1 MQMSFLGAA
10 GTVTGSK
17 TLLTAADRQILID
30 CGAFQGVKNLRARN
44 WAAPTFDVHRLD
56 AVVLTHA
63 HIDHS
68 GYLPVLVRYGFAG
81 PVYCTAATR
90 DLCEILLLD
99 SARLEEE
106 QAAFVN
112 RHGKSRHH
120 PALPLFT
127 TEDAHRAIALLRPVR
142 FDSPFQISPQIAL
155 TFWHAGH
162 ILGAAMAQIDVDGT
176 KILFSGDLGRRDDP
190 IMPAPAIPARPL
202 TPDYLVLESTYGD
215 RLHDRTDP
223 GAQLAEILNRTFARG
238 GTVIVPSFA
247 VGRVQSLLYW
257 IARLKASAGIPDV
270 PVYLDSPMAI
280 NVTKTYSA
288 HLADHRLSQAEC
300 AEMCGAATFV
310 TSVDQSKWLDT
321 RSVPRVIIA
330 GSGMATGGRVLHH
343 LKAMA
348 GDWRNTILFTGF
360 QAPGTRGATMVNG
373 GSEVKIFGDYVHV
386 NAEVVQLDTLS
397 AHADYG
403 ETLEWLS
410 AFAKPVRHVF
420 VNHGEPAAADSLRRR
435 IVERF
440 GWPCHVVEP
449 MEQVRLDE
457 GNADETR
464 TSAVA
469 GEPGER
475 HRRLRASE
483 EPGHED

>member
-1 MQMSFLGAA
+1 MQLSFLGAA

-17 TLLTAADRQILID
+17 TLLSASGRQVLID
-30 CGAFQGVKNLRARN
+30 CGAFQGIKNLRAKN
-44 WAAPTFDVHRLD
+44 WAPPAFDVHRLD

-68 GYLPVLVRYGFAG
+68 GYLPVLVRYGFSG
-81 PVYCTAATR
+81 PVYCTDATR

-106 QAAFVN
+106 QADFLN
-112 RHGKSRHH
+112 RHGKSKHR

-127 TEDAHRAIALLRPVR
+127 TADARRAIALLKPQP
-142 FDSPFQISPQIAL
+142 FDTPLPILPEL
-155 TFWHAGH
+155 TVTFWHAGH
-162 ILGAAMAQIDVDGT
+162 ILGAAMAQIYVDDV

-190 IMPAPAIPARPL
+190 IMLAPETPD

-215 RLHDRTDP
+215 RVHDRTDP

-238 GTVIVPSFA
+238 GMVIVPAFA

-257 IARLKASAGIPDV
+257 IARLKSAGDIPDI

-280 NVTKTYSA
+280 NVTNAYSK
-288 HLADHRLSQAEC
+288 HLSDHRLNPSEC

-310 TSVDQSKWLDT
+310 NSVDESKWLDT
-321 RSVPRVIIA
+321 RSMPFIVIA

-348 GDWRNTILFTGF
+348 GSWRNTVLFTGF
-360 QAPGTRGATMVNG
+360 QAPGTRGSTMVGG
-373 GSEVKIFGDYVHV
+373 GSEVKIFGEYVHV

-397 AHADYG
+397 AHADYE
-403 ETLEWLS
+403 ETLAWLS
-410 AFAKPVRHVF
+410 GFRGGIRHIF
-420 VNHGEPAAADSLRRR
+420 LNHGEPAAADGLRRR
-435 IVERF
+435 IAERF
-440 GWPCHVVEP
+440 GWPCHVVESMETARLSNAERREDSRP
-449 MEQVRLDE
+449 MILRD
-457 GNADETR
+457 
-464 TSAVA
+464 A
-469 GEPGER
+469 GGSRPDNTFG
-475 HRRLRASE
+475 A
-483 EPGHED
+483 PQNED

>member
-1 MQMSFLGAA
+1 MQLRFLGAA

-17 TLLTAADRQILID
+17 TLLSAAGRQVLID

-44 WAAPTFDVHRLD
+44 WAAPAFDVQRLD

-68 GYLPVLVRYGFAG
+68 GYLPVLARYGYKG
-81 PVYCTAATR
+81 PVYCTSATR

-112 RHGKSRHH
+112 RHGKSKHQ

-127 TEDAHRAIALLRPVR
+127 AEDAHRAIALLKPLP
-142 FDSPFQISPQIAL
+142 FDTPFQVSPEITL
-155 TFWHAGH
+155 HFWHAGH
-162 ILGAAMAQIDVDGT
+162 ILGAAMAQFNVGSR
-176 KILFSGDLGRRDDP
+176 KLLFSGDLGRQDDP
-190 IMPAPAIPARPL
+190 IMLAPAVPES
-202 TPDYLVLESTYGD
+202 PDFLVLESTYGD

-238 GTVIVPSFA
+238 GTVIVPAFA

-257 IARLKASAGIPDV
+257 IAKQKASGGIPDV

-280 NVTKTYSA
+280 NVTNTYAA
-288 HLADHRLSQAEC
+288 HRTDHRLNPVEC

-310 TSVDQSKWLDT
+310 SGVEQSKWLDT
-321 RSVPRVIIA
+321 RAVPLVIIA

-348 GDWRNTILFTGF
+348 GDWRNTVLFTGF
-360 QAPGTRGATMVNG
+360 QAPGTRGATLVSG
-373 GSEVKIFGDYVHV
+373 GSEVKIFGEYVHV
-386 NAEVVQLDTLS
+386 GAEVVQLDTLS
-397 AHADYG
+397 AHADYN
-403 ETLEWLS
+403 ETLAWLS
-410 AFAKPVRHVF
+410 KFDKPVEHIF
-420 VNHGEPAAADSLRRR
+420 LNHGEPAASDSLRRR
-435 IVERF
+435 ISERL

-449 MEQVRLDE
+449 MEQAYLEGDE
-457 GNADETR
+457 
-464 TSAVA
+464 AVPGHTPTA
-469 GEPGER
+469 TGESDER
-475 HRRLRASE
+475 HRRPRASE
-483 EPGHED
+483 ELGHED